1 MYTETD
7 KIYLDKIDEIGDKVY
22 DLYNLGGRKDL
33 VMLYSMEEKRI
44 YSYVYKDYLA
54 SLNPRSQQMLK
65 AQYAA
70 AQKEGK
76 IVLFIQDKKRRKFK
90 SYTI

>member
-33 VMLYSMEEKRI
+33 IMFYSMENNRI
-44 YSYVYKDYLA
+44 LSYIYKDYLA
-54 SLNPRSQQMLK
+54 SLNPKSQQMLK
-65 AQYAA
+65 VQYAA

>member
-1 MYTETD
+1 MKIEANKLYLETID
-7 KIYLDKIDEIGDKVY
+7 KIQSKVY
-22 DLYNLGGRKDL
+22 KLYNIGGRKDL
-33 VMLYSMEEKRI
+33 VMLYNMDEKRI

-54 SLNPRSQQMLK
+54 SLNPRSQQMLRV
-65 AQYAA
+65 QYAN

-76 IVLFIQDKKRRKFK
+76 VVLFIKDDKRRKFK